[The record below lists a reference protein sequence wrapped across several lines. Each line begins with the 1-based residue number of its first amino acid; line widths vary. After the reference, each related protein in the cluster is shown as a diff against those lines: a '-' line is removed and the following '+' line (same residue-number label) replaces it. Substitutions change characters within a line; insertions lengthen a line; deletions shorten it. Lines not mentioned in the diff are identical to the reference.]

1 MTWNPLFH
9 PWSHSDFSP
18 QKFLGSQPWGAQWH
32 DLYPALGWVLSCVW
46 DAHKQLW
53 VFPGVSWRLLSA
65 QTCRALMQ
73 PHNPTSTLPQAEG
86 LAAVK
91 RKGRRG
97 IHSLLKGSLLMQR
110 DTRLQA
116 HERVCRVQAAS
127 LQELVSSLLV
137 REGQEPA
144 AARQPLQG
152 RGSPYLQL
160 LHAEFFAMLLGT
172 VHYEIQSI
180 TVVFGV
186 VSLQFFLYSLLHKL
200 M

>member
-1 MTWNPLFH
+1 
-9 PWSHSDFSP
+9 
-18 QKFLGSQPWGAQWH
+18 
-32 DLYPALGWVLSCVW
+32 
-46 DAHKQLW
+46 
-53 VFPGVSWRLLSA
+53 
-65 QTCRALMQ
+65 
-73 PHNPTSTLPQAEG
+73 
-86 LAAVK
+86 
-91 RKGRRG
+91 
-97 IHSLLKGSLLMQR
+97 MQR
-110 DTRLQA
+110 DTRLQE
-116 HERVCRVQAAS
+116 HERVRRVQAPS

-180 TVVFGV
+180 TVVFRV